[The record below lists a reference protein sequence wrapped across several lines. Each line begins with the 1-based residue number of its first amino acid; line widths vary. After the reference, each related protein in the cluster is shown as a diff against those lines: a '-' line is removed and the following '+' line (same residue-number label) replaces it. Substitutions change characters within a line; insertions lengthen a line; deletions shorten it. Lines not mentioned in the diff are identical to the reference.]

1 MKRAYVLG
9 VIVMSGALAAA
20 AAQLGAQAPAG
31 APGAPGQGRPGGP
44 PGGGRGGG
52 GGGGVEAARKIADTL
67 YWVPGAGGNKAAATK
82 GTTKPTRPVEYMVV
96 TMEQVLVS
104 SY

>member
-1 MKRAYVLG
+1 M
-9 VIVMSGALAAA
+9 MTENFCGARSLNAID
-20 AAQLGAQAPAG
+20 
-31 APGAPGQGRPGGP
+31 GR
-44 PGGGRGGG
+44 
-52 GGGGVEAARKIADTL
+52 IADAEL
-67 YWVPGAGGNKAAATK
+67 NNVSGGNKAAATK